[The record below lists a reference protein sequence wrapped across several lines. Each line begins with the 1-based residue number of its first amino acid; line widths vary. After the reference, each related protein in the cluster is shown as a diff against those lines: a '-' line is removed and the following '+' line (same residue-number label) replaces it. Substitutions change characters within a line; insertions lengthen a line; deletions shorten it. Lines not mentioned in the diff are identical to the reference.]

1 MATWIWA
8 TDANAGPAGA
18 MTWLVTAPTSYASGW
33 LAPYTPVYSMASVQ
47 VTSVPDMVTKVLA
60 AAGSDKIERLI
71 LYGHAFHGAQAVG
84 CGPAI
89 NLKSTTNDFLAV
101 SASTGTLT
109 NGAEHDL
116 ARLVPQLAP
125 NARVSLGGCN
135 IAAPPDGQALLIRIS
150 TALGGITV
158 EGGTWTQTSLF
169 PGYEGP
175 VVRCTGNSCTTI
187 YGPSKEIR

>member
-18 MTWLVTAPTSYASGW
+18 MTWLVTAPTSYASAW
-33 LAPYTPVYSMASVQ
+33 VAPYTPFYSMATVQ

-60 AAGSDKIERLI
+60 AAGSDKIERLV
-71 LYGHAFHGAQAVG
+71 LYGHAASGAQAVG
-84 CGPAI
+84 CGEVI
-89 NLKSTTNDFLAV
+89 NLRSKTNDFLAV
-101 SASTGTLT
+101 SQATGTLA
-109 NGAEHDL
+109 NGAELDL
-116 ARLVPQLAP
+116 ARLAPQLAP

-135 IAAPPDGQALLIRIS
+135 VAAPPGGQALLIRIS

-158 EGGTWTQTSLF
+158 EGGMWKQTSFF

-175 VVRCTGNSCTTI
+175 VVRCTGNSCTNI
-187 YGPSKEIR
+187 YGPAKETR